1 MPTNTRRIVTG
12 HNANGKAI
20 ILHDTAVPV
29 FLPKNRPGVEVTN
42 LWLTTETP
50 AKLTDTPDRVQRQVA
65 LTPPSHGTVFR
76 IVEFSPEKDWI
87 EQVDRQAARESFA
100 SFGAEQAL
108 DDAEEPRH
116 PFMHKTETIDYAIV
130 LSGECYMLLDNSEI
144 LVTAGDI
151 IIQRGTNHAWSNRS
165 DLPCRIAFV
174 LIDGTGDETASDP

>member
-1 MPTNTRRIVTG
+1 MANKTRRIVTG
-12 HNANGKAI
+12 HDANGKAI
-20 ILHDTAVPV
+20 IQHDTAAPV
-29 FLPKNRPGVEVTN
+29 FLPANRPGVEVTN

-50 AKLTDTPDRVQRQVA
+50 AKLADTTDRAQGPVT

-116 PFMHKTETIDYAIV
+116 PFMHKTATIDYAIV
-130 LSGECYMLLDNSEI
+130 LSGQCYMLLDDSEV
-144 LVTAGDI
+144 LVTAGDV

-165 DLPCRIAFV
+165 DRPCKIAFV
-174 LIDGTGDETASDP
+174 LIDGTVTAA

>member
-42 LWLTTETP
+42 VWLTTETP
-50 AKLTDTPDRVQRQVA
+50 AKLTDTPDSVQRQVA
-65 LTPPSHGTVFR
+65 LTPPPHETVFR

-100 SFGAEQAL
+100 SFGAEQAM

-174 LIDGTGDETASDP
+174 LIDGTGDGTASDP

>member
-1 MPTNTRRIVTG
+1 MANGTRRIVTG
-12 HNANGKAI
+12 HDTNGKAI
-20 ILHDTAVPV
+20 VLHDTPAPV

-50 AKLTDTPDRVQRQVA
+50 ARLTDTPDRVQGQVA

-130 LSGECYMLLDNSEI
+130 LSGECYMLLDDSEV
-144 LVTAGDI
+144 LVTAGDV

-165 DLPCRIAFV
+165 DRPCQIAFV
-174 LIDGTGDETASDP
+174 LIDGTVTAA

>member
-1 MPTNTRRIVTG
+1 MANGTRRIVTG
-12 HNANGKAI
+12 HIENGKAI
-20 ILHDTAVPV
+20 IQHDTAAPV
-29 FLPKNRPGVEVTN
+29 FLPANRPGVEVTN

-50 AKLTDTPDRVQRQVA
+50 AKLADTTDRVQGQVA

-108 DDAEEPRH
+108 DEAEKPRH

-130 LSGECYMLLDNSEI
+130 LSGECYMLLDDSEV
-144 LVTAGDI
+144 LVTAGDV

-165 DLPCRIAFV
+165 DRPCRIAFV
-174 LIDGTGDETASDP
+174 LIDGTVTAA

>member
-1 MPTNTRRIVTG
+1 MANDTRRIVTG
-12 HNANGKAI
+12 HNENGKAI
-20 ILHDTAVPV
+20 IQHDTAAPV
-29 FLPKNRPGVEVTN
+29 FLPASRPGVEVTN

-50 AKLTDTPDRVQRQVA
+50 AKLADTTDRVQGQVA

-100 SFGAEQAL
+100 SFGVEQAL
-108 DDAEEPRH
+108 DEAEKPRH

-130 LSGECYMLLDNSEI
+130 LSGECYMLLDDSEV
-144 LVTAGDI
+144 LVTAGDV

-165 DLPCRIAFV
+165 DRPCRIAFV
-174 LIDGTGDETASDP
+174 LIDGTVTAA

>member
-1 MPTNTRRIVTG
+1 M
-12 HNANGKAI
+12 
-20 ILHDTAVPV
+20 
-29 FLPKNRPGVEVTN
+29 TN

-50 AKLTDTPDRVQRQVA
+50 AKLTDTTDRTQGQVA

-87 EQVDRQAARESFA
+87 EHVDRQAARESFA

-116 PFMHKTETIDYAIV
+116 PFRHLTETIDYAIV
-130 LSGECYMLLDNSEI
+130 LSGECHMVLDDSDV
-144 LVTAGDI
+144 LVTTGDV

-165 DLPCRIAFV
+165 DHPCQIAFI
-174 LIDGTGDETASDP
+174 LIDGTVPDP

>member
-1 MPTNTRRIVTG
+1 MTNDTRRIVTG
-12 HNANGKAI
+12 HDANGKAI
-20 ILHDTAVPV
+20 ILHDTVAPV
-29 FLPKNRPGVEVTN
+29 FLPANRPGVEVTN

-50 AKLTDTPDRVQRQVA
+50 AKLTDTTDRAQGQVA
-65 LTPPSHGTVFR
+65 LTPPLHGTVFR

-108 DDAEEPRH
+108 DEAEKPRH

-130 LSGECYMLLDNSEI
+130 LSGECYMLLDDSEV
-144 LVTAGDI
+144 LVTAGDV

-165 DLPCRIAFV
+165 DRPCRIAFV
-174 LIDGTGDETASDP
+174 LIDGTVTAA